1 MSRQDKK
8 KLKEMKDLNISINEF
23 GKIVKNKTTKELNDF
38 LNEAVND
45 KKLAERDNS
54 QEKSK

>member
-1 MSRQDKK
+1 
-8 KLKEMKDLNISINEF
+8 MKDLNISINEF

-38 LNEAVND
+38 LNEAVDD

>member
-38 LNEAVND
+38 LNEAVDD